1 MSEEIGKYTEATAK
15 AKLKRHNITVKGGQ
29 ITLKR
34 CGIGVWGAIDYLC
47 NRHGYNYMKEE
58 PTYG

>member
-1 MSEEIGKYTEATAK
+1 MSDNEGKYTEATAK
-15 AKLKRHNITVKGGQ
+15 AMLKRHNITVKGRE

-34 CGIGVWGAIDYLC
+34 CGIRTWGAIDYLC
-47 NRHGYNYMKEE
+47 NTHKYHYMKEE

>member
-1 MSEEIGKYTEATAK
+1 MSETIGKYTEATAK
-15 AKLKRHNITVKGGQ
+15 AKLKRHNITVKGSQ

-47 NRHGYNYMKEE
+47 NRHGYHYMKEE